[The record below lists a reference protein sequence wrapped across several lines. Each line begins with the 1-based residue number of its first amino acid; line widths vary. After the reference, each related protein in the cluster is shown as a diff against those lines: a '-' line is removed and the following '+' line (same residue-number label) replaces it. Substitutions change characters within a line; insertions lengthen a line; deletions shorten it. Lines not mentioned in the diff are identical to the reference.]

1 MGRLRQYL
9 RLLRLGQWVKNGFL
23 FLPLF
28 FDKQL
33 LDIHLFFRVL
43 LAALAFALVSSVVY
57 VFNDYR
63 DRHRDALHPT
73 KKNRPL
79 ASGAIKPLHGFLA
92 ALFCAL
98 GATGMV
104 WYLQSEPLGI
114 ILFLYFFINV
124 LYSLGLKR
132 ISILDVFLVSLGY
145 LLRVYA
151 GGEVAQIAPS
161 EWLMLM
167 SLLLAL
173 FLALAKRRD
182 DVLIYETSGKK
193 MRQSIDGY
201 NQAFLNTAISML
213 GGIMIVCYAMY
224 VLSPD
229 TIARF
234 GGNHMFLTILFVLA
248 GVLRYVQVTL
258 VEQVSGSP
266 VRLLFQDRFLQ
277 VTIAGWLVSL
287 IWIIYLCKG

>member
-1 MGRLRQYL
+1 MDRLRQYL
-9 RLLRLGQWVKNGFL
+9 RLLRLGHWVKNGFL

-33 LDIHLFFRVL
+33 FDKHLFAKVFM
-43 LAALAFALVSSVVY
+43 AALAFALVSSAVY

-63 DRHRDALHPT
+63 DRHRDALHPI

-79 ASGAIKPLHGFLA
+79 ASGAITPLAGFMAALACAVLA
-92 ALFCAL
+92 AAL
-98 GATGMV
+98 V
-104 WYLQSEPLGI
+104 WYVKSWPLGLVL
-114 ILFLYFFINV
+114 LFYFFINV

-132 ISILDVFLVSLGY
+132 ISILDVFMVSFGY

-151 GGEVAQIAPS
+151 GGEVAHIAPS

-173 FLALAKRRD
+173 FLALAKRR
-182 DVLIYETSGKK
+182 
-193 MRQSIDGY
+193 QSIEGY
-201 NQAFLNTAISML
+201 NQAFLNTALSML

-229 TIARF
+229 TIARY

-258 VEQVSGSP
+258 VEQGSGSP
-266 VRLLFQDRFLQ
+266 VNLLYKDRFLQ
-277 VTIAGWLVSL
+277 VTIAGWLLGLV
-287 IWIIYLCKG
+287 WIIYFYKP